1 LNLQPFG
8 LEVTNWIPAFAG
20 MTMAMEQA
28 KATAGWVPAHQ
39 GNDEE
44 MEWPLLESKML
55 QRFLSVNS
63 TLFVIDDFVS
73 RRACRD

>member
-1 LNLQPFG
+1 
-8 LEVTNWIPAFAG
+8 
-20 MTMAMEQA
+20 MAMEQA